1 MTIMIQLL
9 CSLCL
14 RSSLIEDEKGCIY
27 MKFNEETKKE
37 IYSWVKTILFAVVL
51 ALIFR
56 TYIFRTAYAMS
67 VSMEPTLHQGQI
79 LIISRVNYIVGEPE
93 RGDIVVIDSKQD
105 KLEHLNLIKR
115 VVGLP
120 GETVEIMDNRVYV
133 DGKALEPDFTQSP
146 TPDFGFEKT
155 TIPEGKYMVMGDN
168 RENSRDSRFESVGF
182 IDEEYLEGKAVFRLW
197 PLNKI
202 GKLK

>member
-1 MTIMIQLL
+1 
-9 CSLCL
+9 
-14 RSSLIEDEKGCIY
+14 
-27 MKFNEETKKE
+27 MKFDEETKKE

-51 ALIFR
+51 AVIFR

-67 VSMEPTLHQGQI
+67 VSMEPTLHEGQV
-79 LIISRVNYIVGEPE
+79 LIISKVNYLVGEPQ
-93 RGDIVVIDSKQD
+93 RGDIVVIDSRQD

-120 GETVEIMDNRVYV
+120 GETIEIRNNRVYI
-133 DGKALEPDFTQSP
+133 DGKALDPDFTELP

-168 RENSRDSRFESVGF
+168 RGNSRDSRFKSVGF
-182 IDEEYLEGKAVFRLW
+182 IEEQYLEGKAIFRLW

-202 GKLK
+202 GALK

>member
-1 MTIMIQLL
+1 M
-9 CSLCL
+9 
-14 RSSLIEDEKGCIY
+14 R
-27 MKFNEETKKE
+27 FNEETKKE

-51 ALIFR
+51 AVIFR

-67 VSMEPTLHQGQI
+67 VSMEPTLHEGQI
-79 LIISRVNYIVGEPE
+79 LIISRVNYLIGAPE
-93 RGDIVVIDSKQD
+93 RGDIVVINSKQD

-115 VVGLP
+115 VIGLP
-120 GETVEIMDNRVYV
+120 GETVEIKDNRVYV

-146 TPDFGFEKT
+146 TPDFGFVKT

-182 IDEEYLEGKAVFRLW
+182 IDAGYLEGKAVFRLW
-197 PLNKI
+197 PLNKV

>member
-1 MTIMIQLL
+1 LYAL
-9 CSLCL
+9 V
-14 RSSLIEDEKGCIY
+14 EKERDR
-27 MKFNEETKKE
+27 MKLKEETKKE
-37 IYSWVKTILFAVVL
+37 IFSYLKTILFAILL
-51 ALIFR
+51 AVIFR

-67 VSMEPTLHQGQI
+67 VSMEPTLQEGQVLI
-79 LIISRVNYIVGEPE
+79 LSMVNYLVGEPE

-115 VVGLP
+115 IVGLP
-120 GETVEIMDNRVYV
+120 GETIEIKDGRVYI
-133 DGKALEPDFTQSP
+133 DGKVLEPEFTLSP

-155 TIPEGKYMVMGDN
+155 TVPEGMYMVMGDN
-168 RENSRDSRFESVGF
+168 REHSRDSRFESVGF
-182 IDEEYLEGKAVFRLW
+182 IGEEHFEGKAVFRVW

>member
-1 MTIMIQLL
+1 L
-9 CSLCL
+9 
-14 RSSLIEDEKGCIY
+14 
-27 MKFNEETKKE
+27 KFDSETKKE
-37 IYSWVKTILFAVVL
+37 IYSWIKTIIFALLL
-51 ALIFR
+51 AVIFR

-67 VSMEPTLHQGQI
+67 ISMEPTLHEGQI
-79 LIISRVNYIVGEPE
+79 LIISRVNYLVGEPE

-115 VVGLP
+115 VVGMP
-120 GETVEIMDNRVYV
+120 GETVEIKDNRVYI
-133 DGKALEPDFTQSP
+133 DGKLLDPDFTKAA

-168 RENSRDSRFESVGF
+168 REHSRDSRFESVGF
-182 IDEEYLEGKAVFRLW
+182 IEEDYLQGKAVFRLW
-197 PLNKI
+197 PLSEI

>member
-1 MTIMIQLL
+1 
-9 CSLCL
+9 
-14 RSSLIEDEKGCIY
+14 
-27 MKFNEETKKE
+27 
-37 IYSWVKTILFAVVL
+37 
-51 ALIFR
+51 
-56 TYIFRTAYAMS
+56 
-67 VSMEPTLHQGQI
+67 MEPTLHQGQI
-79 LIISRVNYIVGEPE
+79 LIISRVDYLAGEPK

-120 GETVEIMDNRVYV
+120 GETVEIKGNKVYI
-133 DGKALEPDFTQSP
+133 DEKALEPDFTESP

-168 RENSRDSRFESVGF
+168 RENRRDSRFESVGF
-182 IDEEYLEGKAVFRLW
+182 IDEEYLIGKAVFRVW
-197 PLNKI
+197 PLDKI

>member
-1 MTIMIQLL
+1 MTH
-9 CSLCL
+9 
-14 RSSLIEDEKGCIY
+14 K
-27 MKFNEETKKE
+27 EEMKKE
-37 IYSWVKTILFAVVL
+37 LYSWIKTIVFAIVL

-67 VSMEPTLHQGQI
+67 VSMEPTLHEGQI
-79 LIISRVNYIVGEPE
+79 LIISKVNYLIGEPE
-93 RGDIVVIDSKQD
+93 RGDIVVIDSEQD

-120 GETVEIMDNRVYV
+120 GETVEIKDSKVYI
-133 DGKALEPDFTQSP
+133 DGKPLEPDFTQSP

-155 TIPEGKYMVMGDN
+155 TIPKGEYMVMGDN

-182 IDEEYLEGKAVFRLW
+182 VEEEYLQGKAVFRLW
-197 PLNKI
+197 PFNKL

>member
-1 MTIMIQLL
+1 
-9 CSLCL
+9 
-14 RSSLIEDEKGCIY
+14 
-27 MKFNEETKKE
+27 MKFTEGTKKE
-37 IYSWVKTILFAVVL
+37 IYSWVKTILFAILL
-51 ALIFR
+51 AVIFR

-67 VSMEPTLHQGQI
+67 VSMEPTLHEGQV
-79 LIISRVNYIVGEPE
+79 LIISRVNYLIGEPE
-93 RGDIVVIDSKQD
+93 RGDIVVIDSRQD

-120 GETVEIMDNRVYV
+120 GETVEIKDNRVYI
-133 DGKALEPDFTQSP
+133 DGKALEPDFTEAP
-146 TPDFGFEKT
+146 TPDFGFHTT

-182 IDEEYLEGKAVFRLW
+182 IEGEYLQGKAVFRLW

>member
-1 MTIMIQLL
+1 VITL
-9 CSLCL
+9 
-14 RSSLIEDEKGCIY
+14 
-27 MKFNEETKKE
+27 KFDEETKKE
-37 IYSWVKTILFAVVL
+37 IYSWIKTIIFAIIL

-67 VSMEPTLHQGQI
+67 VSMEPTLHEGQI
-79 LIISRVNYIVGEPE
+79 LIISRVNYLLGEPE
-93 RGDIVVIDSKQD
+93 RGDIVVIDKRQD
-105 KLEHLNLIKR
+105 KQEQLSLIKR

-120 GETVEIMDNRVYV
+120 GETVEIKDNRVYI
-133 DGKALEPDFTQSP
+133 DGELLEPDFTQSP

-182 IDEEYLEGKAVFRLW
+182 VDEEYLGGKAVFRVW
-197 PLNKI
+197 PLSKI
-202 GKLK
+202 GKLE

>member
-1 MTIMIQLL
+1 MNF
-9 CSLCL
+9 
-14 RSSLIEDEKGCIY
+14 G
-27 MKFNEETKKE
+27 EETKKE
-37 IYSWVKTILFAVVL
+37 VYSWIKTILFAVVL
-51 ALIFR
+51 AVILR
-56 TYIFRTAYAMS
+56 TYIFRTAYAMDI
-67 VSMEPTLHQGQI
+67 SMEPTIHEGQI
-79 LIISRVNYIVGEPE
+79 LVISKVNYLIGKPE
-93 RGDIVVIDSKQD
+93 RGDIVVINSKQD
-105 KLEHLNLIKR
+105 KLKHLNLIKR

-120 GETVEIMDNRVYV
+120 GETVEIKDNRVYI

-168 RENSRDSRFESVGF
+168 REHSRDSRSESVGF
-182 IDEEYLEGKAVFRLW
+182 IDGKYLTGKAVFRLW

>member
-1 MTIMIQLL
+1 MK
-9 CSLCL
+9 S
-14 RSSLIEDEKGCIY
+14 DEE
-27 MKFNEETKKE
+27 MKKE
-37 IYSWVKTILFAVVL
+37 IYSWIKTIIFAIVL
-51 ALIFR
+51 AVIFR

-67 VSMEPTLHQGQI
+67 VSMEPTLHEGQI
-79 LIISRVNYIVGEPE
+79 LIVSRINYLAGKPE
-93 RGDIVVIDSKQD
+93 RGDIVVIDSEQD

-120 GETVEIMDNRVYV
+120 GETVEIKNNRVYI
-133 DGKALEPDFTQSP
+133 DGKMLEPDFTQSP

-168 RENSRDSRFESVGF
+168 RENSRDSRFKSVGF
-182 IDEEYLEGKAVFRLW
+182 IEEEYLIGKAVFRLW
-197 PLNKI
+197 PLNEI

>member
-1 MTIMIQLL
+1 
-9 CSLCL
+9 
-14 RSSLIEDEKGCIY
+14 
-27 MKFNEETKKE
+27 MKFTEETKKE
-37 IYSWVKTILFAVVL
+37 IYSWAKTIIFAIVL
-51 ALIFR
+51 AVIFR

-67 VSMEPTLHQGQI
+67 ISMEPTLHEGQI
-79 LIISRVNYIVGEPE
+79 LIVSRINYLAGKPE
-93 RGDIVVIDSKQD
+93 RGDIVVIDSEQD

-120 GETVEIMDNRVYV
+120 GETVEIKDNRVYI
-133 DGKALEPDFTQSP
+133 DGKVLAPDFTQSP

-182 IDEEYLEGKAVFRLW
+182 IEEEYLMGKAVFRLW
-197 PLNKI
+197 PLNEI

>member
-1 MTIMIQLL
+1 VYNLNF
-9 CSLCL
+9 S
-14 RSSLIEDEKGCIY
+14 K
-27 MKFNEETKKE
+27 ETKKE
-37 IYSWVKTILFAVVL
+37 IYSWIKTILFAILL
-51 ALIFR
+51 AVIFR

-79 LIISRVNYIVGEPE
+79 LIISRVNYLIGQPE

-120 GETVEIMDNRVYV
+120 GETVEIKDNKVYI
-133 DGKALEPDFTQSP
+133 DEKALEPDFTESP

-155 TIPEGKYMVMGDN
+155 TIPEGEYMVMGDN

-182 IDEEYLEGKAVFRLW
+182 IDKKNLTGKAVFRIW

>member
-1 MTIMIQLL
+1 M
-9 CSLCL
+9 
-14 RSSLIEDEKGCIY
+14 
-27 MKFNEETKKE
+27 
-37 IYSWVKTILFAVVL
+37 YSWIKTILFAILL
-51 ALIFR
+51 AMIFR

-79 LIISRVNYIVGEPE
+79 LIISRVNYLIGQPE

-120 GETVEIMDNRVYV
+120 GETVEIKDNKVYI
-133 DGKALEPDFTQSP
+133 DEKALKPDFTESP

-182 IDEEYLEGKAVFRLW
+182 VDEENFTGKAVFRIW

>member
-1 MTIMIQLL
+1 
-9 CSLCL
+9 
-14 RSSLIEDEKGCIY
+14 
-27 MKFNEETKKE
+27 MKFDNEMKKE
-37 IYSWVKTILFAVVL
+37 IYSWIKTILFAIVL
-51 ALIFR
+51 AVIFR

-67 VSMEPTLHQGQI
+67 VSMEPTLHEGQI
-79 LIISRVNYIVGEPE
+79 LIISRVNYLLGEPE

-120 GETVEIMDNRVYV
+120 GETIEIRDNKVYI
-133 DGKALEPDFTQSP
+133 DGKALDPDFTQSP

-155 TIPEGKYMVMGDN
+155 TIPKGKYMVMGDN
-168 RENSRDSRFESVGF
+168 RGNSRDSRFESVGF
-182 IDEEYLEGKAVFRLW
+182 IEEEHLGGKAVFRVW
-197 PLNKI
+197 PLSEL

>member
-1 MTIMIQLL
+1 L
-9 CSLCL
+9 
-14 RSSLIEDEKGCIY
+14 
-27 MKFNEETKKE
+27 KFDEETKKE

-51 ALIFR
+51 AVIFR

-67 VSMEPTLHQGQI
+67 VSMEPTLHEGQV
-79 LIISRVNYIVGEPE
+79 LIVSKVNYLVGEPK
-93 RGDIVVIDSKQD
+93 RGDIVVIDSRQD

-120 GETVEIMDNRVYV
+120 GETIEIKDNRVYI
-133 DGKALEPDFTQSP
+133 DGKALEPDFTESP

-168 RENSRDSRFESVGF
+168 RGNSRDSRFKSVGF
-182 IDEEYLEGKAVFRLW
+182 IEEQYLEGKAVFRLW

-202 GKLK
+202 GALK

>member
-1 MTIMIQLL
+1 
-9 CSLCL
+9 
-14 RSSLIEDEKGCIY
+14 
-27 MKFNEETKKE
+27 MKFNEEAKKE
-37 IYSWVKTILFAVVL
+37 IYSWIKTILFAIVL
-51 ALIFR
+51 AAIFR

-67 VSMEPTLHQGQI
+67 VSMEPTLHEGQI
-79 LIISRVNYIVGEPE
+79 LVISRVNYIVGEPE
-93 RGDIVVIDSKQD
+93 RGDIVVIDGKQD

-120 GETVEIMDNRVYV
+120 GETVEIKDNRVYI
-133 DGKALEPDFTQSP
+133 DGKELEPDFTQSP

-155 TIPEGKYMVMGDN
+155 IIPEGKYMVMGDN

-182 IDEEYLEGKAVFRLW
+182 IEEEYLEGKAVFRLW
-197 PLNKI
+197 PLSEI

>member
-1 MTIMIQLL
+1 
-9 CSLCL
+9 
-14 RSSLIEDEKGCIY
+14 

-37 IYSWVKTILFAVVL
+37 IYSWIKTILFAILL
-51 ALIFR
+51 AVIFR

-79 LIISRVNYIVGEPE
+79 LIISRVNYLAGEPE

-105 KLEHLNLIKR
+105 KLGHLNLIKR

-120 GETVEIMDNRVYV
+120 GETIEIKDNKVYI
-133 DGKALEPDFTQSP
+133 DEKALEPDFTKSP

-182 IDEEYLEGKAVFRLW
+182 IDEDYLIGKAVFRIW
-197 PLNKI
+197 PLDKI